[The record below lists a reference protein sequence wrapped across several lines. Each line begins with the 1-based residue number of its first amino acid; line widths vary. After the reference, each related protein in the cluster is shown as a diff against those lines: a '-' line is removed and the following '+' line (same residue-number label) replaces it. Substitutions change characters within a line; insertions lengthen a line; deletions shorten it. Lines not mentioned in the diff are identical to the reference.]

1 MERKKVRT
9 LPTNTI
15 KEPKPDWIRIKLTT
29 GDNYQEIKSMMR
41 SKTLHTCWANRKPTE
56 LDLQEPERVAE
67 AAENMGLR
75 HCVIT
80 SVARDDLS
88 DGGASIF
95 AESIKAVRKRLP
107 LCSVEVLIP
116 DFMGNWDA
124 LKTVMDAKPDIL
136 NHNIETVER
145 MSNRVRAKAK
155 YDRSLE
161 LLRRAKEMQP
171 NIPTKSSIM
180 LGVGEEW
187 DEILQAMDDLRAVDC
202 NIMTIGQ
209 YLQPSPQHLN
219 VVKYYHPDEFAA
231 LKEEGMKRGFSHVES
246 GPLVRSSYHAHEQ
259 APLYDNLRQK
269 GRGSSLILIGGK
281 NYEVLKDHKDGWNLE
296 AFRER
301 YSEVL
306 DRYDYIVGDWGY
318 SQLRLKG
325 FYRDKHPK
333 ATKDTAISGMMDYIN
348 EYCNFGCAY
357 FVLQKSRESQPKEKT
372 KSGSV

>member
-1 MERKKVRT
+1 M
-9 LPTNTI
+9 PTNTI

-41 SKTLHTCWANRKPTE
+41 SKTLHTVCEEARCPNIYECWANRTATFMILGDICTRACRFCAVNTGKPTE

-124 LKTVMDAKPDIL
+124 LKIVMDAKPDIL

-259 APLYDNLRQK
+259 VQSAAQ
-269 GRGSSLILIGGK
+269 
-281 NYEVLKDHKDGWNLE
+281 HK
-296 AFRER
+296 
-301 YSEVL
+301 
-306 DRYDYIVGDWGY
+306 
-318 SQLRLKG
+318 
-325 FYRDKHPK
+325 
-333 ATKDTAISGMMDYIN
+333 
-348 EYCNFGCAY
+348 
-357 FVLQKSRESQPKEKT
+357 
-372 KSGSV
+372 